1 MIKERIKI
9 TFSAFFKF
17 GKIYN
22 FTKKFCV
29 RPPKL
34 TWLQGSIMSDSLIVK
49 CIIYIVHYF
58 DMSWNKAYIVAIN
71 QYYNVFGQVPEL
83 TYARGWLLHVYFIIQ

>member
-1 MIKERIKI
+1 
-9 TFSAFFKF
+9 
-17 GKIYN
+17 
-22 FTKKFCV
+22 
-29 RPPKL
+29 
-34 TWLQGSIMSDSLIVK
+34 MSDSLIVK

-83 TYARGWLLHVYFIIQ
+83 TYARGWLLHVYFII